1 MKIMSSIWSQ
11 PEVDWNLTIK
21 WTVDR
26 WGETIIWYSLFFKH
40 TDYHHTVLKMKAI
53 TLLLILLL
61 TMTNIQANYLFDLEL
76 AGEYRIKSQ
85 NFICSKYY
93 SLKYSGGHH
102 DLYWCKTL
110 NIYLKCCSKCK
121 SRDCSS
127 WGFQNTPNM
136 LKLIEF

>member
-11 PEVDWNLTIK
+11 PEVDWNLNIK

-26 WGETIIWYSLFFKH
+26 GGETIIWYSLFFKH
-40 TDYHHTVLKMKAI
+40 TVYHHTVLKMKAI

-76 AGEYRIKSQ
+76 AGEYRIESQ

-93 SLKYSGGHH
+93 SLKYYTILFITLFLHYSSFYSVPAPIIKIWIDMEGHQ
-102 DLYWCKTL
+102 K
-110 NIYLKCCSKCK
+110 NV
-121 SRDCSS
+121 
-127 WGFQNTPNM
+127 
-136 LKLIEF
+136 